1 MVSLSQTHLRPHIAR
16 ISFQHSLSCHLATIS
31 RKIMAEYV
39 RGAPEVAVIRI
50 CNPPLN
56 TLSAVVLRTLKQ
68 EMNCANI
75 DPTVKAV
82 VICGANGKFSAGAD
96 IRGFSVTNQ
105 KDTPSMES
113 VVSFVEKSEKPV
125 VAAIE
130 DIALGGGLELALGC
144 HYRIANM
151 KAQVGLPEVTIGLL
165 PGGGGTQRLPRLI
178 GVPAALDI
186 IITGKHV
193 PATEALKLGIL
204 DEVVEE
210 NTIEA
215 AIKLAQRVSD
225 QPLGLRR
232 LCLKQTPK
240 LPNMEA
246 ILHEAFLK
254 MKKQARGC
262 LSPEMCFQAVEA
274 SVYLPFAEGI
284 HKEKELFLFLLTSGQ
299 AKALQYAF
307 FAQRVA
313 EKWLLPNGAS
323 WKTASPQP
331 IRKAA
336 VIGLGTMGR
345 GIVVSLVKAKIP
357 VVALERDKKH
367 LELARKA
374 VKALLEREVL
384 RMQQNGKTLDVH
396 KSKLLH
402 FTLDFGALKDVDLV
416 IEAVFEDMVLKKE
429 IFCKLSEVC
438 KPEAFL
444 GTNTSCLDIDEIAS
458 ITNLPQQVIGAHFF
472 SPAHVMKLVE
482 IIHGQKTS
490 PTAIATI
497 MNLSKVMGKCGVVV
511 GNCFGFVGNRMLSS
525 YTEQTYFLLEE
536 GSTPEEIDKILEEFG
551 FKMGPFKVSDLAGL
565 DVGWK
570 SRIGQGLTGANLPL
584 GTPPRQRDGRRYSPL
599 PDILC
604 EKGRYG
610 QKTGK
615 GWYLYDKPGGKIAK
629 SDSWLHY
636 FLPNYRNAH
645 NITART
651 ITQDEILERCL
662 YSLVNEGF
670 QILSEGIAS
679 CPEAIDTIYINGY
692 GWPRHRGGPMFYAS
706 EIGLP
711 KILTKLQK
719 YAEANPDIPK
729 LQPSAF
735 LQKLVSLGSPPLKNW
750 SSLMKFQESKL

>member
-1 MVSLSQTHLRPHIAR
+1 
-16 ISFQHSLSCHLATIS
+16 
-31 RKIMAEYV
+31 MAEYL
-39 RGAPEVAVIRI
+39 RGAPDVSVIRI

-56 TLSAVVLRTLKQ
+56 AISAVTLQALKQ
-68 EMNCANI
+68 EVNRANV

-96 IRGFSVTNQ
+96 IRGFSVSNPKNTL
-105 KDTPSMES
+105 SMES
-113 VVSFVEKSEKPV
+113 VVAFIEKSEKPF

-130 DIALGGGLELALGC
+130 DIAFGGGLELALGC

-151 KAQVGLPEVTIGLL
+151 KARFGLPEVTIGLL
-165 PGGGGTQRLPRLI
+165 PGAGGTQRLPRLI
-178 GVPAALDI
+178 GVPAALDM

-204 DEVVEE
+204 DEIVEE
-210 NTIEA
+210 NTVAA
-215 AIKLAQRVSD
+215 AIKLAQRVSG
-225 QPLGLRR
+225 QPLGPRR
-232 LCLKQTPK
+232 LSLKQTPK

-246 ILHEAFLK
+246 ILYDAHLK
-254 MKKQARGC
+254 VKKQAAGC

-284 HKEKELFLFLLTSGQ
+284 RKEKELFLFLLTSGQ

-307 FAQRVA
+307 FAQRIA
-313 EKWLLPNGAS
+313 EKWMLPNGAS

-336 VIGLGTMGR
+336 VIGLGTMGQ

-357 VVALERDKKH
+357 VVALEKDKKH
-367 LELARKA
+367 LEIGRKA
-374 VKALLEREVL
+374 IKACLEREAL
-384 RMQQNGKTLDVH
+384 RMQQKGKTLDVY

-458 ITNLPQQVIGAHFF
+458 ITNRPQQVIGTHFF

-482 IIHGQKTS
+482 IIHGQHTS

-497 MNLSKVMGKCGVVV
+497 MNLAKIMDKCGVLVE
-511 GNCFGFVGNRMLSS
+511 NCFGFVGNRLLNS
-525 YTEQTYFLLEE
+525 YNDQTYFLLEE
-536 GSTPEEIDKILEEFG
+536 GSSPEEIDKILEEFG
-551 FKMGPFKVSDLAGL
+551 FKLGPFKVSDLAGL

-604 EKGRYG
+604 QNGRYG

-629 SDSWLHY
+629 SDPWLHD
-636 FLPNYRNAH
+636 FLQNYRNAH
-645 NITART
+645 NITTRT
-651 ITQDEILERCL
+651 ITHSEILERCL
-662 YSLVNEGF
+662 YSLFNEGF
-670 QILSEGIAS
+670 QILSEGMAS

-692 GWPRHRGGPMFYAS
+692 GWPRHKGGPMFYAS

-729 LQPSAF
+729 LQPSPF
-735 LQKLVSLGSPPLKNW
+735 LQKLVTLGSPPLKNW
-750 SSLMKFQESKL
+750 PSLVRSQQSKL

>member
-1 MVSLSQTHLRPHIAR
+1 MFYFSSVTLRA
-16 ISFQHSLSCHLATIS
+16 
-31 RKIMAEYV
+31 
-39 RGAPEVAVIRI
+39 
-50 CNPPLN
+50 
-56 TLSAVVLRTLKQ
+56 LKQ
-68 EMNCANI
+68 EVNRANV

-96 IRGFSVTNQ
+96 IRGFSVSNP
-105 KDTPSMES
+105 KDIRSIES
-113 VVSFVEKSEKPV
+113 VIAFIEKSEKPF

-130 DIALGGGLELALGC
+130 DIAFGGGLELALGC

-151 KAQVGLPEVTIGLL
+151 KARYLNHKLNKKAQVGLPEVTIGLL
-165 PGGGGTQRLPRLI
+165 PAAGGTQRLPRLI
-178 GVPAALDI
+178 GVPAALDM

-204 DEVVEE
+204 DEIVEE
-210 NTIEA
+210 NTVEA
-215 AIKLAQRVSD
+215 AIKLAQRVSG
-225 QPLGLRR
+225 QPLGPRR
-232 LCLKQTPK
+232 LSLKQTPK

-246 ILHEAFLK
+246 FLYDAHVK
-254 MKKQARGC
+254 VKKQAAGC
-262 LSPEMCFQAVEA
+262 LSPEMCFRAVEA

-284 HKEKELFLFLLTSGQ
+284 CKEQEFFLLLLTSGQ

-307 FAQRVA
+307 FAQRIT
-313 EKWLLPNGAS
+313 EKWMLPNGAS

-336 VIGLGTMGR
+336 VIGLGTMGQ

-357 VVALERDKKH
+357 VVALEKDKKH
-367 LELARKA
+367 LEIGRKA
-374 VKALLEREVL
+374 IKACLERVAL

-396 KSKLLH
+396 ESKLLH

-458 ITNLPQQVIGAHFF
+458 VTNRPQQVIGTHFF

-482 IIHGQKTS
+482 IIHGQHTS

-497 MNLSKVMGKCGVVV
+497 MNLAKIMDKCGVLVE
-511 GNCFGFVGNRMLSS
+511 NCFGFVGNRLFNS
-525 YTEQTYFLLEE
+525 YNEQTYFLLEE
-536 GSTPEEIDKILEEFG
+536 GSSPEEMDNILEEFG
-551 FKMGPFKVSDLAGL
+551 FKLGPFKISDLAGL

-584 GTPPRQRDGRRYSPL
+584 GTLPRQRDGRRYSPL

-604 EKGRYG
+604 ENGRYG

-629 SDSWLHY
+629 SDPWLHD
-636 FLPNYRNAH
+636 FLQNYRNAH
-645 NITART
+645 NITTRT
-651 ITQDEILERCL
+651 ITHSEILERCL

-670 QILSEGIAS
+670 QILSEGMAS

-692 GWPRHRGGPMFYAS
+692 GWPRHKGGPMFYAS
-706 EIGLP
+706 EIGLS

-729 LQPSAF
+729 LQPSPF
-735 LQKLVSLGSPPLKNW
+735 LQKLVILGSPPLKNW
-750 SSLMKFQESKL
+750 PSLVRSQQSNL